1 MKDKN
6 TIIESLGLDRHREG
20 GYFSETYRSTQ
31 QVETDRP
38 GGNRSL
44 MTAIYYMLTADDN
57 PILYFHVNL
66 SDAIHFFHGGDP
78 ILYLI
83 VHPDGTLEKK
93 LLGADPEK
101 GWQLQL
107 LVKGGCWKASVLQE
121 GAFGLI
127 GEVLAPG
134 FEYRDNAMAD
144 PDGFKALFPELWR
157 ELSPYVQ
164 DADA

>member
-6 TIIESLGLDRHREG
+6 TIIESLGLERHREG

-44 MTAIYYMLTADDN
+44 MTAIYYMLTDDN

-78 ILYLI
+78 ILYLMRI
-83 VHPDGTLEKK
+83 PTNVT
-93 LLGADPEK
+93 ADS
-101 GWQLQL
+101 
-107 LVKGGCWKASVLQE
+107 AH
-121 GAFGLI
+121 
-127 GEVLAPG
+127 
-134 FEYRDNAMAD
+134 RDRS
-144 PDGFKALFPELWR
+144 PAL
-157 ELSPYVQ
+157 SATGV
-164 DADA
+164 